1 MSIYSSFY
9 SALSGLSA
17 NGSAMSVI
25 GNNLANLNTIGYKG
39 SSATF
44 QDLFSSA
51 MGSNAVQ
58 GNGNPNQIGMGSSLA
73 SISQNFASGSTQ
85 STGNVTDMAIQGDG
99 FFALQTQA
107 GTRAYTRAGN
117 FTLDV
122 NSNLVNPS
130 GYNVLGW
137 IRAGTPPTVDT
148 AQPITA
154 INLSAYQA
162 IPATATQNV
171 GFTTNLDAGAAL
183 NSTFTSSVDVYDSLG
198 NAHTV
203 QITYEKTASNE
214 WDMSAT
220 VADASTVYN
229 GGTTTAWSGHLSFD
243 SNGILLADGAATGTT
258 DNNAM
263 AITWGNGASAQTLA
277 FDLSYLTQSATG
289 SQTSASTQD
298 GMAAGTLQDLSVSK
312 DGEIIGQFSNGQNVV
327 IAQVALAT
335 FTNTNGLLKAG
346 NNCWNETIASG
357 SANIAAANEGG
368 RGYIQGSSLELSNVD
383 TATELTQM
391 IITQQ
396 GYQANSRVITTA
408 NTLLQEVL
416 NLVR

>member
-107 GTRAYTRAGN
+107 GMRAYTRAGN

-148 AQPITA
+148 SQPISA

-203 QITYEKTASNE
+203 QITYTKTASNE
-214 WDMSAT
+214 WNMSAT
-220 VADASTVYN
+220 VADAATVYN
-229 GGTTTAWSGHLSFD
+229 GGTVTAWSGHLTFD
-243 SNGILLADGAATGTT
+243 SNGNLNTTAATTV
-258 DNNAM
+258 NNTM
-263 AITWGNGASAQTLA
+263 DLTWGNGASAQTLA
-277 FDLSYLTQSATG
+277 FDLSYLTQSATA

>member
-122 NSNLVNPS
+122 NSNLVNSS
-130 GYNVLGW
+130 GYNVMGW
-137 IRAGTPPTVDT
+137 LRAGTPPSVNTSLT
-148 AQPITA
+148 AAP

-162 IPATATQNV
+162 ISATPTQNV
-171 GFTTNLDAGAAL
+171 GFTTNLDAGAAV
-183 NSTFTSSVDVYDSLG
+183 NGTFTSSIDIYDSLG

-203 QITYEKTASNE
+203 QLTYTKTASNE
-214 WDMSAT
+214 WDVSAT
-220 VADASTVYN
+220 VADAATVYN
-229 GGTTTAWSGHLSFD
+229 SGTTNAWTSHLTFD
-243 SNGILLADGAATGTT
+243 SDGNLDTAAATTVNHQM
-258 DNNAM
+258 DL
-263 AITWGNGASAQTLA
+263 TWSNGSAAQTLT
-277 FDLSYLTQSATG
+277 FDQSYMTQSATA

-298 GMAAGTLQDLSVSK
+298 GMAAGTLEGLSVSN

-327 IAQVALAT
+327 IAQVALAM
-335 FTNTNGLLKAG
+335 FTNTNGLQKAG
-346 NNCWNETIASG
+346 SNCWTETIASG
-357 SANIAAANEGG
+357 SANIATANAGG

-391 IITQQ
+391 IVTQQ

-416 NLVR
+416 NLIR